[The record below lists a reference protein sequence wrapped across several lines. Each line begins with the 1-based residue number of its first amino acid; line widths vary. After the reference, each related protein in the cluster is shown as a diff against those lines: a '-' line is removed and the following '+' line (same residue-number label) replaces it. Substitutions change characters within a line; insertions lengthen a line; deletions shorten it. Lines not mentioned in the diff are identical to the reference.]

1 MNNTQTSSFF
11 SVTWVL
17 HEKGDQ
23 TWELGGVQGSFL
35 DLEVHHLHLGQ
46 GISCEVEG
54 LASQVV
60 WSDLEKPTSEIE
72 LSASNAFT
80 ATVTFHQPLPV
91 WSAYQITP
99 FHQGESTIGSLL
111 CRIWQ
116 RLANNVLDDW
126 ILFKVKELLEICLG
140 SRSVAFRPM

>member
-1 MNNTQTSSFF
+1 M
-11 SVTWVL
+11 TWVL

-54 LASQVV
+54 MASQVV
-60 WSDLEKPTSEIE
+60 WSDLEKLTSEIK

-80 ATVTFHQPLPV
+80 ATITFHQPLPV

-99 FHQGESTIGSLL
+99 FHKGESTTGSLL

-116 RLANNVLDDW
+116 KLSNRVLDDR
-126 ILFKVKELLEICLG
+126 ILLIEKDFLEICLG